1 MTLPNVVPS
10 LLRWFNTLKFKIV
23 VMAVVTGVLSAVG
36 TTQLVL
42 TTTQADLERLLL
54 RNDASDS
61 ELTAAL
67 LASKLEMLQIAL
79 GAVARQAGP
88 ELWLDRARMTR
99 FLLDKPATN
108 ALFDVVYAARADGEM
123 LVRLERG
130 RIGAPSPNIADREY
144 FQRALKTDQ
153 PVVSNPLIGRVT
165 KVPGVLIVI
174 PVLARDGTVTGVIA
188 GSLTLH
194 STSLF

>member
-165 KVPGVLIVI
+165 KVPGVLIAI